1 MSPLDATD
9 APVFQVALATSRK
22 KAWAEAERGLAP
34 ADLAMHV
41 VLPEV
46 DGRLFAGVVSFKEPG
61 KKDPQLQYSRFA
73 HRAHVDRIDAVAEKV
88 AA

>member
-1 MSPLDATD
+1 
-9 APVFQVALATSRK
+9 VFQVALATSRK

-46 DGRLFAGVVSFKEPG
+46 DGRLFAGVSSFKEPG
-61 KKDPQLQYSRFA
+61 KKRRRVGILPLCAPRSA
-73 HRAHVDRIDAVAEKV
+73 
-88 AA
+88 